1 VSPPGRARVSMDG
14 MEAIRAAHLF
24 EIPEG
29 ITYLNCSYM
38 SPQLKSVAVA
48 GLDAVR
54 IKSMP
59 WTLTAAEW
67 FTSTEQLRALA
78 GNVLGTGTD
87 SVAIIPAASY
97 GLAIAAANVTVSAGS
112 SIVLLAETFPS
123 IAYTWREAARKH
135 DATIVTV
142 VRDPET
148 GWTDAVLRAID
159 ARTAVVCIP
168 RCHWADG
175 TIIDLVRVGERARQ
189 VGAALVIDASQSFGV
204 VPLDIDRIQ
213 PDFLVSVG
221 YKWQLGPYGLGYLYA
236 SPKWQQ
242 VGVPIE
248 QSWLQRQGSDD
259 FTRVADYSDEFQP
272 GARRFDMGEFT
283 QFILAPMAAAALQQI
298 LDWGIASIE
307 QSISHLT
314 EEIAQRAVAAG
325 YVIAPAEQRSKHMLG
340 IRFRSGL
347 PAKLATAL
355 AGAKVYVSIRGD
367 SVRVSPHLYNTSA
380 DIDRL
385 FAAIASCV

>member
-1 VSPPGRARVSMDG
+1 MDG

-38 SPQLKSVAVA
+38 SPQLKSVTAA
-48 GLDAVR
+48 GLDAVH
-54 IKSMP
+54 IKTTP

-67 FTSTEQLRALA
+67 FTSTEQLRSLA
-78 GNVLGTGTD
+78 GNVLGTDTD
-87 SVAIIPAASY
+87 SVAIIPAVSY
-97 GLAIAAANVTVSAGS
+97 GLAIAAANITISAGS

-135 DATIVTV
+135 NATIVTV

-159 ARTAVVCIP
+159 ARTAVVCVP
-168 RCHWADG
+168 RCHWTDG
-175 TIIDLVRVGERARQ
+175 SIVDLVRVGERARQ
-189 VGAALVIDASQSFGV
+189 VGAALVIDASQSFGA

-236 SPKWQQ
+236 PRKWQQ
-242 VGVPIE
+242 GIPIE
-248 QSWLQRQGSDD
+248 QSSMTRQGSED
-259 FTRVADYSDEFQP
+259 FTRTDYSDEFQP

-298 LDWGIASIE
+298 LDWGVASIE

-314 EEIAQRAVAAG
+314 AEIAQRALAAG
-325 YVIAPAEQRSKHMLG
+325 YVVAPEEQRSKHMLG
-340 IRFRSGL
+340 IRFRGGL
-347 PAKLATAL
+347 PAKLAAAL
-355 AGAKVYVSIRGD
+355 AAAKVYVSIRGD
-367 SVRVSPHLYNTSA
+367 AMRVSPHLYNTSA

>member
-1 VSPPGRARVSMDG
+1 

-38 SPQLKSVAVA
+38 SPQLKSVTAA

-78 GNVLGTGTD
+78 GNVLGTGAD

-97 GLAIAAANVTVSAGS
+97 GLAVAAANATVSAGS

-135 DATIVTV
+135 NATIVTV

-148 GWTDAVLRAID
+148 GWTDAVLHAID
-159 ARTAVVCIP
+159 ARTAVVCVP

-248 QSWLQRQGSDD
+248 QSWLPRQGSDD

-283 QFILAPMAAAALQQI
+283 QFVLAPMAAAALQQI
-298 LDWGIASIE
+298 LDWGVASIE

-325 YVIAPAEQRSKHMLG
+325 YVVAPAEQRSKHMLG
-340 IRFRSGL
+340 IRFRDGL
-347 PAKLATAL
+347 PAKLPAVLSA
-355 AGAKVYVSIRGD
+355 AKVYVSIRGD
-367 SVRVSPHLYNTSA
+367 SVRISPHLYNTSA

>member
-1 VSPPGRARVSMDG
+1 MDG

-38 SPQLKSVAVA
+38 SPQLKSVTVA

-142 VRDPET
+142 ARDPET

-159 ARTAVVCIP
+159 ARTAVVCVP

-380 DIDRL
+380 DIGRL

>member
-1 VSPPGRARVSMDG
+1 MDG
-14 MEAIRAAHLF
+14 MEAIRAAHRF

-38 SPQLKSVAVA
+38 SPQLKSVTAA

-78 GNVLGTGTD
+78 GNVLGTGAD

-123 IAYTWREAARKH
+123 ITYTWREAARKH
-135 DATIVTV
+135 NATVVTV
-142 VRDPET
+142 ARDPET
-148 GWTDAVLRAID
+148 GWTDTVLRAID
-159 ARTAVVCIP
+159 AGTAVVCVP
-168 RCHWADG
+168 RCHWTDG
-175 TIIDLVRVGERARQ
+175 SIVDLVRVGERARQ
-189 VGAALVIDASQSFGV
+189 VGAALVIDASQSFGA

-248 QSWLQRQGSDD
+248 QSWLPRQGSDD

-272 GARRFDMGEFT
+272 GACRFDMGEFT

-298 LDWGIASIE
+298 LDWDIASIE

-314 EEIAQRAVAAG
+314 DEIVQRAVAAG
-325 YVIAPAEQRSKHMLG
+325 YVVAPAEQRSKHMLG
-340 IRFRSGL
+340 IRFRDGL
-347 PAKLATAL
+347 PAKLATTL
-355 AGAKVYVSIRGD
+355 AAAKVYVSIRGD
-367 SVRVSPHLYNTSA
+367 SVRISPHLYNTSA
-380 DIDRL
+380 DIDRH

>member
-1 VSPPGRARVSMDG
+1 MDG
-14 MEAIRAAHLF
+14 MEAIRATHLF

-38 SPQLKSVAVA
+38 SPQLKSVTAA

-67 FTSTEQLRALA
+67 FTSTEQLRALT

-135 DATIVTV
+135 DATIVSV
-142 VRDPET
+142 ARDPET

-159 ARTAVVCIP
+159 ARTAVVCVP

-175 TIIDLVRVGERARQ
+175 SIVDLVRVGERARQ

-248 QSWLQRQGSDD
+248 QSWLPRQGSDD

-298 LDWGIASIE
+298 LDWGMASIE

-340 IRFRSGL
+340 IRFRGGL

-355 AGAKVYVSIRGD
+355 AAAKVYVSIRGD
-367 SVRVSPHLYNTSA
+367 SVRISPHLYNTSA